1 MSNMQVHV
9 RLILNQLTSV
19 VQVVE
24 SWQWQMQSG
33 EERGLVMRGEKRS
46 MVMRKMDLG
55 VEVVVMV
62 EPLEG
67 RRQLFLGLRWRGWVP

>member
-1 MSNMQVHV
+1 MSNMQVQV
-9 RLILNQLTSV
+9 SLILNQLTSV

-55 VEVVVMV
+55 VRGCGNGGAI
-62 EPLEG
+62 G
-67 RRQLFLGLRWRGWVP
+67 R